1 MGPSGSVGDGLG
13 RMVSRT
19 KSTATGKMVVV
30 SIYEGMLVNGIANG
44 WGRNINYDPVA
55 AEYSYYQGQWK
66 NGAYDG
72 KGEYFFKKEK
82 YAGAFVANKRTSSGA
97 PGPATI
103 QPPSVSPAMPR
114 DLQIVKS
121 LTTILASAPTVI
133 SQKLQSKWKTLGPL
147 DVNTLI
153 TQKSITLDSSST
165 ATATWKSSKANLNGQ
180 SLPPSTTATFAG
192 SGLVRF

>member
-1 MGPSGSVGDGLG
+1 MAPSDSVGEGLG

-19 KSTATGKMVVV
+19 KSTDTGKMVVV

-72 KGEYFFKKEK
+72 NGEYFFDEEK
-82 YAGAFVANKRTSSGA
+82 YAGAFVANKRTSGGA

-103 QPPSVSPAMPR
+103 QPPSV
-114 DLQIVKS
+114 
-121 LTTILASAPTVI
+121 
-133 SQKLQSKWKTLGPL
+133 
-147 DVNTLI
+147 
-153 TQKSITLDSSST
+153 
-165 ATATWKSSKANLNGQ
+165 
-180 SLPPSTTATFAG
+180 
-192 SGLVRF
+192 